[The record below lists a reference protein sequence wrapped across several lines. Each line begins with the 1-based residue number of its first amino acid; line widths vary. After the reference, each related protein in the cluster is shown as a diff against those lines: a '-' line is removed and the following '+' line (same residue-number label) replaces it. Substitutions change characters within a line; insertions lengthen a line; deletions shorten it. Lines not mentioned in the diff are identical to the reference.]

1 MRSLPPA
8 LPPAPPDRGGARG
21 GGRGRG
27 THMKHLVW
35 TAAAVGA
42 VLTSSAFADVSIT
55 AAARAEA
62 TIFGYESP
70 SRSKRPGSD
79 GYDNG
84 NMYWSKDIRH
94 KDDVAINAKSDNA
107 GITIKLSVE
116 GNTEKTGNGAGGV
129 TITSYQMWAN
139 FFGIRLDAGDYDQ
152 RLAKNLNNDTKFK
165 NNYSG
170 HNKPGIWKN
179 IDGKGWG
186 KDAAN
191 ITMLEG
197 AKTAMNFQVSK
208 SGLLDNKLTVRG
220 VLFTYKDG
228 TDINGDNHGSGLT
241 NNEKWIFTPFALG
254 GEYKLDNSTQVYF
267 NAKLSSITHNA
278 KKANI
283 GQKIEADNSVW
294 TLNGNIYKKLDS
306 GMEVEAH
313 YTLGAS
319 LYSNWSGHGAHA
331 GKQFDFFSDKLNG
344 LVRDFDV
351 FAHGVDFRVKKGLS
365 DALSMTLVT
374 NLTYV
379 QSTEMERRANRHYS
393 GSNGTKYFKDS
404 RAKSYYTGAAGT
416 LAYYAALSVDY
427 KQSDMITYQLQTN
440 LKNENVFQTA
450 EKKVGDYTYVG
461 LDYYKGIEWNIRPAV
476 IIKPDSKATVSAG
489 VNFKLNGFQQNATGS
504 DNTFKT
510 TMTVPINFRV
520 QI

>member
-1 MRSLPPA
+1 
-8 LPPAPPDRGGARG
+8 
-21 GGRGRG
+21 
-27 THMKHLVW
+27 MKHLVW
-35 TAAAVGA
+35 AAAAGTLLA
-42 VLTSSAFADVSIT
+42 SSAFADFSLKTQGRI
-55 AAARAEA
+55 EA
-62 TIFGYESP
+62 DVFTYESP
-70 SRSKRPGSD
+70 SRSKRPDSN

-84 NMYWSKDIRH
+84 DMYWSKDTKRN
-94 KDDVAINAKSDNA
+94 DDVTLEAKGDSSGA
-107 GITIKLSVE
+107 KLVFSVSSNSATNDAPK
-116 GNTEKTGNGAGGV
+116 GSKGTV
-129 TITSYQMWAN
+129 SMTSYQIWTEL
-139 FFGIRLDAGDYDQ
+139 FGLRLDAGAYDQ
-152 RLAKNLNNDTKFK
+152 RLAKNLNNDGNWST
-165 NNYSG
+165 NLSANR
-170 HNKPGIWKN
+170 KPGLLVSSF
-179 IDGKGWG
+179 DGADWG

-191 ITMLEG
+191 ITTIVGE
-197 AKTAMNFQVSK
+197 KTTNNFQVSK
-208 SGLLDNKLTVRG
+208 SGLLDGKLTVRG
-220 VLFTYKDG
+220 VLFLRIDNT
-228 TDINGDNHGSGLT
+228 NGKPKGASDMNGST
-241 NNEKWIFTPFALG
+241 NKEKWVFTPFALG
-254 GEYKLDNSTQVYF
+254 GQYNLDKNTQIGFNVKLNNIVHD
-267 NAKLSSITHNA
+267 ASS
-278 KKANI
+278 I
-283 GQKIEADNSVW
+283 GQKIKADNSVW
-294 TLNGNIYKKLDS
+294 TLNGNIYKKFDS

-450 EKKVGDYTYVG
+450 EKTVGDYKYIG

-489 VNFKLNGFQQNATGS
+489 VNFKLDGFQQNATGS
-504 DNTFKT
+504 DNEFKT

>member
-1 MRSLPPA
+1 
-8 LPPAPPDRGGARG
+8 
-21 GGRGRG
+21 
-27 THMKHLVW
+27 MKHLVW

-191 ITMLEG
+191 ITTLEG

-319 LYSNWSGHGAHA
+319 LYSNWSGHGGHA
-331 GKQFDFFSDKLNG
+331 NGEVQTVKDVNG

-351 FAHGVDFRVKKGLS
+351 FAHGVDFRVVKKLS
-365 DALSMTLVT
+365 DALTLRTFVGL
-374 NLTYV
+374 NYV
-379 QSTEMERRANRHYS
+379 QSTEIQRRANRHF
-393 GSNGTKYFKDS
+393 SNGGSDGNTYFKDS
-404 RAKSYYTGAAGT
+404 RAKSYYMGAAGT
-416 LAYYAALSVDY
+416 LAYWTSFDIEYVQNDAIAY
-427 KQSDMITYQLQTN
+427 GLQTVIKNDN
-440 LKNENVFQTA
+440 LFQA
-450 EKKVGDYTYVG
+450 ADAKEIDGKKYIG
-461 LDYYKGIEWNIRPAV
+461 LDYYKGMAWSLRPT
-476 IIKPDSKATVSAG
+476 IKVTAQKNAFIQAG
-489 VNFKLNGFQQNATGS
+489 VDFTFDGFKQNATGS
-504 DNTFKT
+504 KNTFKT
-510 TMTVPINFRV
+510 TMTVPIVFFV